1 MLRSTTAGPRQPAP
15 KLTGGAAAAIRTD
28 RTTSRILA
36 RRLLSEA
43 TDGRR
48 ALIAASLLGLVV
60 TGLILAQA
68 QLLAHALASAA
79 TGAAATALHGTL
91 LVLLIVVVA
100 RAAAVHAGEVT
111 ALRGAAAIKER
122 LRSSLARHVLDLGPA
137 WLGPQ
142 RPGEIAT
149 LGTSGLDALDPYFAR
164 YLPQLVLAGAMPAA
178 VVATVTAADW
188 VSGLIIAVTLPLIPA
203 FAALVGLR
211 TRAQAARS
219 WQLLA
224 GLSGHFLDVVQGLAT
239 LKLFGRAA
247 AQERVIGE
255 TTTRYRASVMATL
268 KIAFL
273 SALVLE
279 LSASLATALVAVEVG
294 LRLLY
299 GHLGYSTA
307 LLVLLLTP
315 EAYLP
320 LRNLAAHRHASA
332 DGLAAAE
339 RVFGILDTSVAVSP
353 GRRSATVPDVRS
365 TAISLNGT
373 TVAYP
378 GRAEPVITALNL
390 TVAPGDRIVLTGDNG
405 AGKTSLLS
413 LLLRFTE
420 PAAGDIDV
428 GGTDLA
434 AIPADRWREQIGWLP
449 QHPTLFGWSVAE
461 NIALGQPAASRAA
474 VERAAALAGA
484 AEFVSR
490 LPHGYDTVLDERAQ
504 QLSAGQRQ
512 KIALARLFLRNAPLL
527 LLDEPTA
534 HLDPVSAA
542 EVAEVIGTLA
552 AGRTVLVVT
561 HRDTALF
568 TSVLSGSLVWTA
580 GARNVPAVRLLHMVE
595 GSVAES
601 PAPDF
606 AVPA

>member
-1 MLRSTTAGPRQPAP
+1 M
-15 KLTGGAAAAIRTD
+15 I
-28 RTTSRILA
+28 
-36 RRLLSEA
+36 
-43 TDGRR
+43 
-48 ALIAASLLGLVV
+48 

-68 QLLAHALASAA
+68 QLLAHALAGAA
-79 TGAAATALHGTL
+79 TGAAATALRGTL
-91 LVLLIVVVA
+91 LALLIVVVA
-100 RAAAVHAGEVT
+100 RAAAAHAGEVT

-122 LRSSLARHVLDLGPA
+122 LRSKLARHVLNLGPA
-137 WLGPQ
+137 WLGRQ

-149 LGTSGLDALDPYFAR
+149 LGTSGLESLDPYFGR
-164 YLPQLVLAGAMPAA
+164 YLPQVVLAAA
-178 VVATVTAADW
+178 VPVAVLTTVTAADW
-188 VSGLIIAVTLPLIPA
+188 VSGLIIAVTLPLVPM
-203 FAALVGLR
+203 FAALVGMR
-211 TRAQAARS
+211 TKAQAARS

-224 GLSGHFLDVVQGLAT
+224 RLSGHFLDVVQGLAT

-247 AQERVIGE
+247 TQERVIGE
-255 TTTRYRASVMATL
+255 TTMRYRASVMATL

-320 LRNLAAHRHASA
+320 LRNLAAHHHASA

-339 RVFGILDTSVAVSP
+339 QVFSILDAPVSGSP
-353 GRRSATVPDVRS
+353 ARRSQPVPDLRS
-365 TAISLNGT
+365 TPITFNGT
-373 TVAYP
+373 TVVYP
-378 GRAEPVITALNL
+378 GRTAPVITGLNL
-390 TVAPGDRIVLTGDNG
+390 TIAPGERITLTGENG
-405 AGKTSLLS
+405 AGKTTLLS
-413 LLLRFTE
+413 LLLRFIE
-420 PAAGDIDV
+420 PTAGVIDV
-428 GGTDLA
+428 GGTELA
-434 AIPADRWREQIGWLP
+434 AIAVDRWREHVGWLP

-461 NIALGQPAASRAA
+461 NIALGRPAASRAA

-484 AEFVSR
+484 AEFVSQ

-512 KIALARLFLRNAPLL
+512 KIALARLFLRDAPLL

-542 EVAEVIGTLA
+542 EIADVVATLA
-552 AGRTVLVVT
+552 ANRTVLVVT
-561 HRDTALF
+561 HRDAALF
-568 TSVLSGSLVWTA
+568 A
-580 GARNVPAVRLLHMVE
+580 GGVPLAPAVRILKVAD
-595 GSVAES
+595 GTVAES
-601 PAPDF
+601 AVPSS